1 MITQGVARGD
11 DATDPGLSRVGLGV
25 SPVDTGAQVCDDLNV
40 RTIVLIAA
48 GAALGVVAYRV
59 QVHDLYSPRD
69 RAAAIVVVGWLFLVA
84 GLAAW
89 ARRSGNRLGPLM
101 VVTGLALLARQ
112 LRYSH
117 DPVLFTVFFA
127 LGDVGYALVGHS
139 VFAYPFGRI
148 RGRAERALVLAGYT
162 TVIAF
167 PLGVLLLHGRASPL
181 LYYNP
186 RDPEPHRSLIAVA
199 RSDHAVEVLQK
210 AQIALFFGLLAT
222 LFILVIARNLV
233 RATPRMRRV
242 LMPLVVGASAIALR
256 AVFECV
262 FTFFVDERAFALDTV
277 FWWQITAAGALP
289 VALLGGLLRARLAR
303 AAVGDLLVELER
315 TPTEGLRDALAGALG
330 DPTLQLALW
339 LPERAEYVD
348 ATGRAVPLPQQDV
361 RRGVTVVEHE
371 GKPLAALVHDP
382 SLLEEPELVH
392 AAGAA
397 ARFAIQNARLQAE
410 LRVQLKNVEES
421 RARVVAAGDEER
433 RRIER
438 DLHDGAQQRLVAIAV
453 ELRSTQ
459 RALGNQ
465 LDPAVERLLTST
477 VAGLQVAVEELR
489 ELAHGIH
496 PTILAEGGLG
506 PALNALAGRSPV
518 PVSVEATPERFGA
531 DVEATAYFVACEA
544 LANVVKH
551 AHAAVIGVVVRSE
564 KGRLVIEV
572 ADDGVG
578 GASLDG
584 GSGLR
589 GLADRVEACG
599 GRLWVDSPAG
609 GGTRVVGEI
618 PCGS

>member
-1 MITQGVARGD
+1 M
-11 DATDPGLSRVGLGV
+11 
-25 SPVDTGAQVCDDLNV
+25 
-40 RTIVLIAA
+40 RTLVLIAA

-59 QVHDLYSPRD
+59 QVHDLYQPRD
-69 RAAAIVVVGWLFLVA
+69 HAAAIVIVGWLFLIA

-117 DPVLFTVFFA
+117 NSVLFTVFFA

-148 RGRAERALVLAGYT
+148 RGRAERALVVAGYT
-162 TVIAF
+162 TVIAL
-167 PLGVLLLHGRASPL
+167 PLGVLLLHGSGAPL
-181 LYYNP
+181 LYYHP

-199 RSDHAVEVLQK
+199 RSDQAVEALQK
-210 AQIALFFGLLAT
+210 AQIALFFGVLST
-222 LFILVIARNLV
+222 LFILVIARNIV

-242 LMPLVVGASAIALR
+242 LVPLVVGAVAIALR

-262 FTFFVDERAFALDTV
+262 FTFFVDERAFALDSF

-289 VALLGGLLRARLAR
+289 LALLAGLLRARLAR
-303 AAVGDLLVELER
+303 AAVGDLLLKLER
-315 TPTEGLRDALAGALG
+315 TPPTGLRDALAGALG

-339 LPERAEYVD
+339 LPERGVYVD
-348 ATGRAVPLPQQDV
+348 TTGQVSPLPPEDA
-361 RRGVTVVEHE
+361 RRGVTAIEHE
-371 GKPLAALVHDP
+371 GEPLAALVHDP
-382 SLLEEPELVH
+382 SLLEEPELVQ

-410 LRVQLKNVEES
+410 LRVQLKNVEDS

-453 ELRSTQ
+453 ELRSAQ
-459 RALGNQ
+459 RALGKE
-465 LDPAVERLLTST
+465 LDPAVEQLLTST
-477 VAGLQVAVEELR
+477 VDGLQVAVEELR
-489 ELAHGIH
+489 ELGHGIH
-496 PTILAEGGLG
+496 PTILSEGGLG
-506 PALNALAGRSPV
+506 PALNALAGRSPT
-518 PVSVEATPERFGA
+518 PVSVEVSSERFGA

-544 LANVVKH
+544 LANVIKH
-551 AHAAVIGVVVRSE
+551 AQASVVSVAVRRDDGALLVEVV
-564 KGRLVIEV
+564 
-572 ADDGVG
+572 DDGVG
-578 GASLDG
+578 GASLAG

-589 GLADRVEACG
+589 GLADRVEAQG
-599 GRLWVDSPAG
+599 GRLSIDSPPG
-609 GGTRVVGEI
+609 KGTRVVGEI